1 MYTKKKG
8 LAALLAA
15 VTGLSSLAVGT
26 VSATP
31 AAAEDTEAVKILSLG
46 DSITDG
52 YWTSGAYRKYMYHDL
67 EQMGYNIDMVGPK
80 GSNSN
85 TFTYNGQTVSYDDN
99 NAGYSGYAIQ
109 EMTTKEH
116 RSGILETIQ
125 GTWYNGQNMI
135 AAYQPDIV
143 LLQIGTNDILSN
155 YNDGITDRLE
165 NLVNVILQDLD
176 ADSTVFVSTIPDIDA
191 YTRADWLGS
200 YGINAWNSTQ
210 EEKDQLMETVTG
222 CIDTYNTSIYNL
234 VLKMQSE
241 GKNVQF
247 ADINSVVDYQ
257 TDLHDGVHPNEA
269 GYENMGNYW
278 AGLLND
284 FFQSKGTNPKPVTTT
299 TTTQPAVTTTTT
311 TTTKATT
318 KPITT
323 TSTAKT
329 TTTTKA
335 TTTTTAATV
344 PAGATAIHLTDVKKG
359 ESYSLANYPDA
370 TAISFTLSGNLQY
383 LGGAFVLGN
392 WTKNQPYSA
401 SDLNG
406 NTLTFPID
414 MTDIEQKTFTFF
426 RWNDNDDV
434 QLEDVTLYCGT
445 APATTTKVTTTTA
458 KPTTTTTTTTTT
470 AKPTT
475 TTTTTAKPTTTTTTT
490 TTTTKPT
497 TTTTTTTT
505 TAKPTTTT
513 TTTTTTAKPTT
524 TTTTTTTT
532 AKPTT
537 TTTTTTTTAKS
548 TTTTTTTTTTA
559 KPTTTTT
566 TTTTTAK
573 PVTTTKA
580 TTTTAKVTTT
590 TASHAKKVVLT
601 DVQYEKTYSLADY
614 HPSDI
619 KEIVLQLDGEVGYGF
634 GGKLVLGGWAVQ
646 MDYGVADMK
655 DDKTIT
661 FKITD
666 PQDVMTVYGYWGN
679 MKLKSVTL
687 VY

>member
-26 VSATP
+26 VSAAP
-31 AAAEDTEAVKILSLG
+31 VAAGDTEAVKILSLG

-200 YGINAWNSTQ
+200 YGINAWGSTQ

-284 FFQSKGTNPKPVTTT
+284 FFQDNGTNPKPVTTT
-299 TTTQPAVTTTTT
+299 TTTQPAVTTTTTT

-392 WTKNQPYSA
+392 WTKNQPYNESN
-401 SDLNG
+401 LNG

-426 RWNDNDDV
+426 RWNDGDDV

-458 KPTTTTTTTTTT
+458 
-470 AKPTT
+470 
-475 TTTTTAKPTTTTTTT
+475 
-490 TTTTKPT
+490 KPT

-537 TTTTTTTTAKS
+537 TTTTTTTTTAKP

-559 KPTTTTT
+559 KPTTTTTTTTTTAKPTTTTTT

-601 DVQYEKTYSLADY
+601 DVQYGKTYSLADY

-634 GGKLVLGGWAVQ
+634 GGKLALGGWAVQ

-661 FKITD
+661 FKITN

>member
-8 LAALLAA
+8 LAALIAA

-26 VSATP
+26 VSAAP
-31 AAAEDTEAVKILSLG
+31 AAAGDTEAVKILSLG

-80 GSNSN
+80 GGNSN
-85 TFTYNGQTVSYDDN
+85 TFTYNGQSVSYDDN

-191 YTRADWLGS
+191 YIRADWLGS
-200 YGINAWNSTQ
+200 YGINAWGSTQ

-284 FFQSKGTNPKPVTTT
+284 FFQSKGTDPKPVTTT
-299 TTTQPAVTTTTT
+299 TTTQPAVTTTTTT

-392 WTKNQPYSA
+392 WEKSQTYSA

-414 MTDIEQKTFTFF
+414 MTGLWQKTFTFF

-470 AKPTT
+470 
-475 TTTTTAKPTTTTTTT
+475 
-490 TTTTKPT
+490 
-497 TTTTTTTT
+497 

-513 TTTTTTAKPTT
+513 TTTTTTAKP
-524 TTTTTTTT
+524 
-532 AKPTT
+532 
-537 TTTTTTTTAKS
+537 

-601 DVQYEKTYSLADY
+601 DVQYGKTYSLADY

-661 FKITD
+661 FKITN
-666 PQDVMTVYGYWGN
+666 PQDTMTVFGYWGN

>member
-8 LAALLAA
+8 LAVLIAA

-26 VSATP
+26 VSAAP
-31 AAAEDTEAVKILSLG
+31 AAAENAEAVKILSLG

-135 AAYQPDIV
+135 AAYQPDTV
-143 LLQIGTNDILSN
+143 PLQIATNDILSN

-176 ADSTVFVSTIPDIDA
+176 SDSTVFVSTIPDIDA

-200 YGINAWNSTQ
+200 YGINAWGSTQ

-284 FFQSKGTNPKPVTTT
+284 FFQNHGTNPKPVTTT

-311 TTTKATT
+311 TTT
-318 KPITT
+318 
-323 TSTAKT
+323 TAKT
-329 TTTTKA
+329 TTTQPATTKPTTTTSTTKA
-335 TTTTTAATV
+335 TTTTTAVTV
-344 PAGATAIHLTDVKKG
+344 PDGATEIHLTGVKKG

-370 TAISFTLSGNLQY
+370 TAISFTFSGNLQY
-383 LGGAFVLGN
+383 IGGAFVLGN
-392 WTKNQPYSA
+392 WTKNQSYNA
-401 SDLNG
+401 NDLNG

-426 RWNDNDDV
+426 RWNGGDDI
-434 QLEDVTLYCGT
+434 QIEDVTLYCGT

-458 KPTTTTTTTTTT
+458 KPTTTTTTTTT
-470 AKPTT
+470 
-475 TTTTTAKPTTTTTTT
+475 
-490 TTTTKPT
+490 
-497 TTTTTTTT
+497 
-505 TAKPTTTT
+505 AKPTTTT

-524 TTTTTTTT
+524 
-532 AKPTT
+532 
-537 TTTTTTTTAKS
+537 
-548 TTTTTTTTTTA
+548 
-559 KPTTTTT
+559 
-566 TTTTTAK
+566 
-573 PVTTTKA
+573 TTTKA

-601 DVQYEKTYSLADY
+601 DVQYDKTYSLEDY

-661 FKITD
+661 FKITN

>member
-8 LAALLAA
+8 LAVLIAA

-26 VSATP
+26 VSAAP
-31 AAAEDTEAVKILSLG
+31 AAAGDTEAVKILSLG

-80 GSNSN
+80 GGNSN
-85 TFTYNGQTVSYDDN
+85 TFTYNGQSVSYDDN

-125 GTWYNGQNMI
+125 ATWYNGQNMI

-200 YGINAWNSTQ
+200 YGINAWSSTQ
-210 EEKDQLMETVTG
+210 EEKDRLMETVTG

-284 FFQSKGTNPKPVTTT
+284 FFQSNGTNPKPVTTT

-311 TTTKATT
+311 TTTTAKATT
-318 KPITT
+318 TKPTTT
-323 TSTAKT
+323 TS
-329 TTTTKA
+329 TTKA
-335 TTTTTAATV
+335 TTTTTAVTV
-344 PAGATAIHLTDVKKG
+344 PDGATAIHLTGVKKG

-370 TAISFTLSGNLQY
+370 TAISFTLSGNLQH
-383 LGGAFVLGN
+383 LIGAFVLGN
-392 WTKNQPYSA
+392 WTKNQPYNESN
-401 SDLNG
+401 LNG

-426 RWNDNDDV
+426 RWNDGDDV

-458 KPTTTTTTTTTT
+458 KP
-470 AKPTT
+470 
-475 TTTTTAKPTTTTTTT
+475 
-490 TTTTKPT
+490 
-497 TTTTTTTT
+497 
-505 TAKPTTTT
+505 
-513 TTTTTTAKPTT
+513 
-524 TTTTTTTT
+524 
-532 AKPTT
+532 
-537 TTTTTTTTAKS
+537 

-601 DVQYEKTYSLADY
+601 DVQYEKTYSLEDY

-634 GGKLVLGGWAVQ
+634 GGELVLGNWAVK
-646 MDYGVADMK
+646 MGYNAADIK
-655 DDKTIT
+655 NDKTIT

-666 PQDVMTVYGYWGN
+666 PQNVMMVRNYWGN

>member
-8 LAALLAA
+8 LAALIAA

-26 VSATP
+26 VSAAP
-31 AAAEDTEAVKILSLG
+31 AAAGDTEAVKILSLG

-80 GSNSN
+80 GGNSN
-85 TFTYNGQTVSYDDN
+85 TFTYNGQSVSYDDN

-125 GTWYNGQNMI
+125 ATWYNGQNMI

-200 YGINAWNSTQ
+200 YGINAWGSTQ
-210 EEKDQLMETVTG
+210 EEKDRLMETVTG

-311 TTTKATT
+311 TTTTKATT

-392 WTKNQPYSA
+392 WEKSQTYSA

-414 MTDIEQKTFTFF
+414 MTGLWQKTFTFF

-475 TTTTTAKPTTTTTTT
+475 TTTTT
-490 TTTTKPT
+490 
-497 TTTTTTTT
+497 
-505 TAKPTTTT
+505 
-513 TTTTTTAKPTT
+513 
-524 TTTTTTTT
+524 
-532 AKPTT
+532 
-537 TTTTTTTTAKS
+537 
-548 TTTTTTTTTTA
+548 
-559 KPTTTTT
+559 
-566 TTTTTAK
+566 TTTAK

-601 DVQYEKTYSLADY
+601 DVQYGKTYSLADY

-661 FKITD
+661 FKITN

>member
-8 LAALLAA
+8 LAALIAA

-26 VSATP
+26 VSAAP
-31 AAAEDTEAVKILSLG
+31 AAAGDTEAVKILSLG

-85 TFTYNGQTVSYDDN
+85 TFTYNGQSVSYDDN

-200 YGINAWNSTQ
+200 YGINAWGSTQ

-311 TTTKATT
+311 TTTTKATT

-392 WTKNQPYSA
+392 WEKSQTYSA

-414 MTDIEQKTFTFF
+414 MTGLWQKTFTFF

-475 TTTTTAKPTTTTTTT
+475 TTTTT
-490 TTTTKPT
+490 
-497 TTTTTTTT
+497 
-505 TAKPTTTT
+505 
-513 TTTTTTAKPTT
+513 
-524 TTTTTTTT
+524 
-532 AKPTT
+532 
-537 TTTTTTTTAKS
+537 
-548 TTTTTTTTTTA
+548 
-559 KPTTTTT
+559 
-566 TTTTTAK
+566 TTTAK

-601 DVQYEKTYSLADY
+601 DVQYGKTYSLADY

-661 FKITD
+661 FKITN

>member
-8 LAALLAA
+8 LAALIAA

-26 VSATP
+26 VSAAP
-31 AAAEDTEAVKILSLG
+31 AAAENEEAVKILSLG

-80 GSNSN
+80 GGNSN
-85 TFTYNGQTVSYDDN
+85 TFTYNGQSVSYDDN

-125 GTWYNGQNMI
+125 ATWYNGQNMI

-200 YGINAWNSTQ
+200 YGINAWGSTQ

-278 AGLLND
+278 AELLND
-284 FFQSKGTNPKPVTTT
+284 FFQNHGTNPKPVTTT
-299 TTTQPAVTTTTT
+299 TTTQPAVTTTTTT

-359 ESYSLANYPDA
+359 ESYSLANYPNA

-426 RWNDNDDV
+426 RWNDSNDV

-458 KPTTTTTTTTTT
+458 
-470 AKPTT
+470 
-475 TTTTTAKPTTTTTTT
+475 
-490 TTTTKPT
+490 KPT

-537 TTTTTTTTAKS
+537 TTTTTTTTAK
-548 TTTTTTTTTTA
+548 
-559 KPTTTTT
+559 PTT
-566 TTTTTAK
+566 
-573 PVTTTKA
+573 TTTKA

-661 FKITD
+661 FKITN

>member
-26 VSATP
+26 VSAAP
-31 AAAEDTEAVKILSLG
+31 AAAENAEAVKILSLG

-85 TFTYNGQTVSYDDN
+85 TFTYNGQSVSYDDN

-200 YGINAWNSTQ
+200 YGINAWGSTQ
-210 EEKDQLMETVTG
+210 EEKDRLMETVTG

-234 VLKMQSE
+234 VLKMQGE

-284 FFQSKGTNPKPVTTT
+284 FFQNHGTNPKPVTTT

-311 TTTKATT
+311 TTT
-318 KPITT
+318 
-323 TSTAKT
+323 TAKT
-329 TTTTKA
+329 TTTQPATTKPTTTTSTTKA

-359 ESYSLANYPDA
+359 ESYSLANYPNA

-426 RWNDNDDV
+426 RWNDSNDV

-458 KPTTTTTTTTTT
+458 
-470 AKPTT
+470 
-475 TTTTTAKPTTTTTTT
+475 
-490 TTTTKPT
+490 KPT

-537 TTTTTTTTAKS
+537 TTTTTTTTAKP

-573 PVTTTKA
+573 PTTTTTTTTTTAKPTTTTTTTTTTAKPTTTTTKA

-661 FKITD
+661 FKITN

>member
-8 LAALLAA
+8 LAVLIAA

-26 VSATP
+26 VSAAP
-31 AAAEDTEAVKILSLG
+31 AAAENAEAVKILSLG

-80 GSNSN
+80 GGNSN
-85 TFTYNGQTVSYDDN
+85 TFTYNGQSVSYDDN

-125 GTWYNGQNMI
+125 ATWYNGQNMI

-200 YGINAWNSTQ
+200 YGINAWGSTQ

-284 FFQSKGTNPKPVTTT
+284 FFQNHGTNPKPVTTT

-359 ESYSLANYPDA
+359 ESYSLANYPNA

-426 RWNDNDDV
+426 RWNDNDNV

-458 KPTTTTTTTTTT
+458 
-470 AKPTT
+470 
-475 TTTTTAKPTTTTTTT
+475 
-490 TTTTKPT
+490 KPT

-537 TTTTTTTTAKS
+537 TTTTTTTTAKP

-573 PVTTTKA
+573 PTTTTTTTTTTAKPTTTTTKA
-580 TTTTAKVTTT
+580 TTTTAKATTT

-661 FKITD
+661 FKITN

>member
-8 LAALLAA
+8 LAALIAA

-26 VSATP
+26 VSAAP
-31 AAAEDTEAVKILSLG
+31 AAAENAEAVKILSLG

-80 GSNSN
+80 GGNSN
-85 TFTYNGQTVSYDDN
+85 TFTYNGQSVSYDDN

-176 ADSTVFVSTIPDIDA
+176 SDSTVFVSTIPDIDA

-200 YGINAWNSTQ
+200 YGINAWGSTQ

-284 FFQSKGTNPKPVTTT
+284 FFQNHGTNPKPVTTT

-311 TTTKATT
+311 TTT
-318 KPITT
+318 
-323 TSTAKT
+323 TAKT
-329 TTTTKA
+329 TTTQPATTKPTTTTSTTKA
-335 TTTTTAATV
+335 TTTTTAVTV
-344 PAGATAIHLTDVKKG
+344 PDGATEIHLTDVKKG

-383 LGGAFVLGN
+383 LGGSFVLGN
-392 WTKNQPYSA
+392 WEKSQTYSA
-401 SDLNG
+401 SNLNG

-414 MTDIEQKTFTFF
+414 MTGLWQKTFTFF

-475 TTTTTAKPTTTTTTT
+475 TTTTT
-490 TTTTKPT
+490 
-497 TTTTTTTT
+497 TT

-532 AKPTT
+532 AKP
-537 TTTTTTTTAKS
+537 

-661 FKITD
+661 FKITN

>member
-8 LAALLAA
+8 LAALIAA

-26 VSATP
+26 VSAAP
-31 AAAEDTEAVKILSLG
+31 AAAGDTEAVKILSLG

-85 TFTYNGQTVSYDDN
+85 TFTYNGQSVSYDDN

-191 YTRADWLGS
+191 YIRADWLGS
-200 YGINAWNSTQ
+200 YGINAWGSTQ

-311 TTTKATT
+311 TTTTKATT

-359 ESYSLANYPDA
+359 ESYSLANYPNA

-392 WTKNQPYSA
+392 WEKSQTYSA

-414 MTDIEQKTFTFF
+414 MTGLWQKTFTFF

-475 TTTTTAKPTTTTTTT
+475 TTTTTN
-490 TTTTKPT
+490 
-497 TTTTTTTT
+497 
-505 TAKPTTTT
+505 
-513 TTTTTTAKPTT
+513 
-524 TTTTTTTT
+524 
-532 AKPTT
+532 
-537 TTTTTTTTAKS
+537 
-548 TTTTTTTTTTA
+548 
-559 KPTTTTT
+559 
-566 TTTTTAK
+566 TTAK

-601 DVQYEKTYSLADY
+601 DVQYGKTYSLADY

-619 KEIVLQLDGEVGYGF
+619 KEIVLQLDGEV
-634 GGKLVLGGWAVQ
+634 
-646 MDYGVADMK
+646 
-655 DDKTIT
+655 
-661 FKITD
+661 
-666 PQDVMTVYGYWGN
+666 
-679 MKLKSVTL
+679 
-687 VY
+687 

>member
-26 VSATP
+26 VSAAP

-200 YGINAWNSTQ
+200 YGINAWGCTQ
-210 EEKDQLMETVTG
+210 EEKDRLMETVTG

-284 FFQSKGTNPKPVTTT
+284 FFQSKGTDPKPVTTT

-392 WTKNQPYSA
+392 WTKNQPYNA

-475 TTTTTAKPTTTTTTT
+475 TTTTTTTTA
-490 TTTTKPT
+490 KPT

-537 TTTTTTTTAKS
+537 TTT
-548 TTTTTTTTTTA
+548 
-559 KPTTTTT
+559 KPTT
-566 TTTTTAK
+566 
-573 PVTTTKA
+573 TTTKA

-590 TASHAKKVVLT
+590 TTSDEKKVVLT
-601 DVQYEKTYSLADY
+601 DVKYGSAYSLADY

-619 KEIVLQLDGEVGYGF
+619 KEIVLQLDGETGYGF
-634 GGKLVLGGWAVQ
+634 GGKLVLGSWAVQ
-646 MDYGVADMK
+646 MDYGAADMK

-661 FKITD
+661 FKITN
-666 PQDVMTVYGYWGN
+666 PQDTMTVFGYWGN

>member
-26 VSATP
+26 VSAAP
-31 AAAEDTEAVKILSLG
+31 AAAGDTEAVKILSLG

-176 ADSTVFVSTIPDIDA
+176 TDSTVFVSTIPDIDA

-200 YGINAWNSTQ
+200 YGINAWGSTQ

-234 VLKMQSE
+234 VLKMQGE

-284 FFQSKGTNPKPVTTT
+284 FFQGNGTNPKPVTTT

-311 TTTKATT
+311 TTTTAKATTTQPATT
-318 KPITT
+318 KPTTT
-323 TSTAKT
+323 TS
-329 TTTTKA
+329 TTKA
-335 TTTTTAATV
+335 TTTTTTTTAVTV
-344 PAGATAIHLTDVKKG
+344 PDGATAIHLTGVKKG

-370 TAISFTLSGNLQY
+370 TAISFTLSGNLQH
-383 LGGAFVLGN
+383 LVGAFVLGN
-392 WTKNQPYSA
+392 WTKNQPYNESN
-401 SDLNG
+401 LNG

-414 MTDIEQKTFTFF
+414 MTDIEQKTFTFL
-426 RWNDNDDV
+426 RWNDGDDV

-445 APATTTKVTTTTA
+445 APATTPEVTTTTA
-458 KPTTTTTTTTTT
+458 
-470 AKPTT
+470 
-475 TTTTTAKPTTTTTTT
+475 
-490 TTTTKPT
+490 KPT

-537 TTTTTTTTAKS
+537 TTTTTTTTAKP

-601 DVQYEKTYSLADY
+601 DVQYEKTYSLANY

-619 KEIVLQLDGEVGYGF
+619 KEIVLQLDGKVGYGF
-634 GGKLVLGGWAVQ
+634 GGELVLGNWAVK
-646 MDYGVADMK
+646 MGYNAADIK

-666 PQDVMTVYGYWGN
+666 PQNVMMVRNYWGN

>member
-8 LAALLAA
+8 LAVLIAA

-26 VSATP
+26 VSAAP
-31 AAAEDTEAVKILSLG
+31 AAAGDTEAVKILSLG

-80 GSNSN
+80 GGNSN
-85 TFTYNGQTVSYDDN
+85 TFTYNGQSVSYDDN

-125 GTWYNGQNMI
+125 ATWYNGQNMI

-200 YGINAWNSTQ
+200 YGINAWGSTQ
-210 EEKDQLMETVTG
+210 EEKDRLMETVTG

-247 ADINSVVDYQ
+247 ADINSVVDYH

-284 FFQSKGTNPKPVTTT
+284 FFQNHGTNPKPVTTT

-311 TTTKATT
+311 TTT
-318 KPITT
+318 
-323 TSTAKT
+323 TAKT
-329 TTTTKA
+329 TTTQPATTKPTTTTSTTKA

-344 PAGATAIHLTDVKKG
+344 PAGTTAIHLTDVKKG
-359 ESYSLANYPDA
+359 ESYSLANYPNA

-392 WTKNQPYSA
+392 WTKNRPYSA

-414 MTDIEQKTFTFF
+414 MTDVKQKTFTFF
-426 RWNDNDDV
+426 RWNDGDDV

-475 TTTTTAKPTTTTTTT
+475 TTTTTTTTA
-490 TTTTKPT
+490 KLT

-537 TTTTTTTTAKS
+537 
-548 TTTTTTTTTTA
+548 
-559 KPTTTTT
+559 
-566 TTTTTAK
+566 
-573 PVTTTKA
+573 TTTKA

-661 FKITD
+661 FKITN

>member
-8 LAALLAA
+8 LAALIAA

-26 VSATP
+26 VSAAP
-31 AAAEDTEAVKILSLG
+31 AAAGDTEAVKILSLG

-85 TFTYNGQTVSYDDN
+85 TFTYNGQSVSYDDN

-191 YTRADWLGS
+191 YIRADWLSS
-200 YGINAWNSTQ
+200 YGINAWGSTQ
-210 EEKDQLMETVTG
+210 EEKDRLMETVTG

-284 FFQSKGTNPKPVTTT
+284 FFQSKGTDPKPVTTT

-392 WTKNQPYSA
+392 WEKSQTYSA

-414 MTDIEQKTFTFF
+414 MTGLWQKTFTFF

-475 TTTTTAKPTTTTTTT
+475 TTTTT
-490 TTTTKPT
+490 
-497 TTTTTTTT
+497 
-505 TAKPTTTT
+505 
-513 TTTTTTAKPTT
+513 
-524 TTTTTTTT
+524 
-532 AKPTT
+532 
-537 TTTTTTTTAKS
+537 
-548 TTTTTTTTTTA
+548 TTTA

-601 DVQYEKTYSLADY
+601 DVQYGKTYSLADY

-661 FKITD
+661 FKITN
-666 PQDVMTVYGYWGN
+666 PQDTMTVFGYWGN

>member
-8 LAALLAA
+8 LAALIAA

-26 VSATP
+26 VSAAP
-31 AAAEDTEAVKILSLG
+31 AAAENAEAVKILSLG

-85 TFTYNGQTVSYDDN
+85 TFTYNGQSVSYDDN

-200 YGINAWNSTQ
+200 YGINAWGSTQ

-284 FFQSKGTNPKPVTTT
+284 FFQNHGTNPKPVTTT

-311 TTTKATT
+311 TTT
-318 KPITT
+318 
-323 TSTAKT
+323 TAKT
-329 TTTTKA
+329 TTTQPATTKPTTTTSTTKA

-359 ESYSLANYPDA
+359 ESYSLANYPNA

-392 WTKNQPYSA
+392 WTKNQPYNESN
-401 SDLNG
+401 LNG

-414 MTDIEQKTFTFF
+414 MTDVEQKTFTFF
-426 RWNDNDDV
+426 RWNDGDDI
-434 QLEDVTLYCGT
+434 QIEDVTLYCGT
-445 APATTTKVTTTTA
+445 APATTPEVTTTTA
-458 KPTTTTTTTTTT
+458 
-470 AKPTT
+470 
-475 TTTTTAKPTTTTTTT
+475 
-490 TTTTKPT
+490 KPT

-537 TTTTTTTTAKS
+537 TTT
-548 TTTTTTTTTTA
+548 
-559 KPTTTTT
+559 
-566 TTTTTAK
+566 
-573 PVTTTKA
+573 KA
-580 TTTTAKVTTT
+580 TTT

-661 FKITD
+661 FKITN
-666 PQDVMTVYGYWGN
+666 PQNVMTVYGYWGN

>member
-8 LAALLAA
+8 LAVLIAA

-26 VSATP
+26 VSAAP
-31 AAAEDTEAVKILSLG
+31 AAAGDTEAVKILSLG

-80 GSNSN
+80 GGNSN
-85 TFTYNGQTVSYDDN
+85 TFTYNGQSVSYDDN

-125 GTWYNGQNMI
+125 ATWYNGQNMI

-200 YGINAWNSTQ
+200 YGINAWSSTQ
-210 EEKDQLMETVTG
+210 EEKDRLMETVTG

-284 FFQSKGTNPKPVTTT
+284 FFQSNGTNPKPVTTT

-311 TTTKATT
+311 TTTTAKATT
-318 KPITT
+318 TKPTTT
-323 TSTAKT
+323 TS
-329 TTTTKA
+329 TTKA
-335 TTTTTAATV
+335 TTTTTAVTV
-344 PAGATAIHLTDVKKG
+344 PDGATAIHLTGVKKG

-370 TAISFTLSGNLQY
+370 TAISFTLSGNLQH
-383 LGGAFVLGN
+383 LIGAFVLGN
-392 WTKNQPYSA
+392 WTKNQPYNESN
-401 SDLNG
+401 LNG

-426 RWNDNDDV
+426 RWNDGDDV

-445 APATTTKVTTTTA
+445 APATTTKV
-458 KPTTTTTTTTTT
+458 
-470 AKPTT
+470 
-475 TTTTTAKPTTTTTTT
+475 
-490 TTTTKPT
+490 
-497 TTTTTTTT
+497 
-505 TAKPTTTT
+505 
-513 TTTTTTAKPTT
+513 TTTTAKPTT

-601 DVQYEKTYSLADY
+601 DVQYEKTYSLEDY

-634 GGKLVLGGWAVQ
+634 GGELVLGNWAVK
-646 MDYGVADMK
+646 MGYNAADIK
-655 DDKTIT
+655 NDKTIT

-666 PQDVMTVYGYWGN
+666 PQNVMMVRNYWGN

>member
-26 VSATP
+26 VSAAP
-31 AAAEDTEAVKILSLG
+31 AAAGDTEAVKILSLG

-85 TFTYNGQTVSYDDN
+85 TFTYNGQSVSYDDN

-191 YTRADWLGS
+191 YTRADWLSS
-200 YGINAWNSTQ
+200 YGINAWGSTQ
-210 EEKDQLMETVTG
+210 EEKDRLMETVTG

-234 VLKMQSE
+234 VLKMQGE

-284 FFQSKGTNPKPVTTT
+284 FFQDNGTNPKPVTTT

-414 MTDIEQKTFTFF
+414 MTDVKQKTFTFF
-426 RWNDNDDV
+426 RWNDGDDV

-475 TTTTTAKPTTTTTTT
+475 TTTAKP
-490 TTTTKPT
+490 

-537 TTTTTTTTAKS
+537 TTTTTTT
-548 TTTTTTTTTTA
+548 A
-559 KPTTTTT
+559 KPTTT

-661 FKITD
+661 FKITN

>member
-1 MYTKKKG
+1 MKQVMRTW
-8 LAALLAA
+8 AT
-15 VTGLSSLAVGT
+15 TG
-26 VSATP
+26 
-31 AAAEDTEAVKILSLG
+31 
-46 DSITDG
+46 
-52 YWTSGAYRKYMYHDL
+52 
-67 EQMGYNIDMVGPK
+67 
-80 GSNSN
+80 
-85 TFTYNGQTVSYDDN
+85 
-99 NAGYSGYAIQ
+99 
-109 EMTTKEH
+109 
-116 RSGILETIQ
+116 
-125 GTWYNGQNMI
+125 
-135 AAYQPDIV
+135 
-143 LLQIGTNDILSN
+143 
-155 YNDGITDRLE
+155 
-165 NLVNVILQDLD
+165 
-176 ADSTVFVSTIPDIDA
+176 
-191 YTRADWLGS
+191 
-200 YGINAWNSTQ
+200 
-210 EEKDQLMETVTG
+210 
-222 CIDTYNTSIYNL
+222 
-234 VLKMQSE
+234 
-241 GKNVQF
+241 
-247 ADINSVVDYQ
+247 
-257 TDLHDGVHPNEA
+257 
-269 GYENMGNYW
+269 

-284 FFQSKGTNPKPVTTT
+284 FFQSKGTKPVTTT

-311 TTTKATT
+311 TTTKALQSPSQPLLLL
-318 KPITT
+318 KLRPQP
-323 TSTAKT
+323 
-329 TTTTKA
+329 KA

-359 ESYSLANYPDA
+359 ESYSLENYPNA
-370 TAISFTLSGNLQY
+370 TAISFTFSGNLQY
-383 LGGAFVLGN
+383 IGGAFVLGN
-392 WTKNQPYSA
+392 WTKNQSYNA

-414 MTDIEQKTFTFF
+414 MTGIEQKTFTFF
-426 RWNDNDDV
+426 RWNGGDDI
-434 QLEDVTLYCGT
+434 QIKDVTLYCGT

-458 KPTTTTTTTTTT
+458 
-470 AKPTT
+470 
-475 TTTTTAKPTTTTTTT
+475 
-490 TTTTKPT
+490 KPT

-537 TTTTTTTTAKS
+537 TTTTTTTTAKP

-566 TTTTTAK
+566 
-573 PVTTTKA
+573 KA

-590 TASHAKKVVLT
+590 TTSNEKKVVLT

-661 FKITD
+661 FKITN

>member
-8 LAALLAA
+8 LAVLIAA

-26 VSATP
+26 VSAAP
-31 AAAEDTEAVKILSLG
+31 AAAGDTEAVKILSLG

-80 GSNSN
+80 GGNSN
-85 TFTYNGQTVSYDDN
+85 TFTYNGQSVSYDDN

-125 GTWYNGQNMI
+125 ATWYNGQNMI

-200 YGINAWNSTQ
+200 YGINAWGSTQ

-278 AGLLND
+278 AELLND
-284 FFQSKGTNPKPVTTT
+284 FFQNHGTNPKPVTTT
-299 TTTQPAVTTTTT
+299 TTTQPAVTTTTTT

-359 ESYSLANYPDA
+359 ESYSLANYPNA

-414 MTDIEQKTFTFF
+414 MTDVKQKTFTFF
-426 RWNDNDDV
+426 RWNDGDDV

-475 TTTTTAKPTTTTTTT
+475 TTTTTTTTAKLTTTTTTT
-490 TTTTKPT
+490 TTTAKPT

-537 TTTTTTTTAKS
+537 TTTTTTTTAKP

-559 KPTTTTT
+559 KPTT
-566 TTTTTAK
+566 
-573 PVTTTKA
+573 TTTKA

-601 DVQYEKTYSLADY
+601 DVQYDKTYSLEDY

-661 FKITD
+661 FKITN

>member
-26 VSATP
+26 VSAAP
-31 AAAEDTEAVKILSLG
+31 AAAENAEAVKILSLG

-80 GSNSN
+80 GGNSN
-85 TFTYNGQTVSYDDN
+85 TFTYNGQSVSYDDN

-191 YTRADWLGS
+191 YTRADCLGS
-200 YGINAWNSTQ
+200 YGINAWGSTQ
-210 EEKDQLMETVTG
+210 EEKDRLMETVTG

-247 ADINSVVDYQ
+247 ADINSVVNYQ

-284 FFQSKGTNPKPVTTT
+284 FFQNHGTNPKPVTTT

-311 TTTKATT
+311 TTT
-318 KPITT
+318 
-323 TSTAKT
+323 TAKT
-329 TTTTKA
+329 TTTQPATTKPTTTTSTTKA

-359 ESYSLANYPDA
+359 ESYSLANYPNA

-426 RWNDNDDV
+426 RWNDGDDV

-458 KPTTTTTTTTTT
+458 
-470 AKPTT
+470 
-475 TTTTTAKPTTTTTTT
+475 
-490 TTTTKPT
+490 KPT

-537 TTTTTTTTAKS
+537 TTTTTTTTAKP

-559 KPTTTTT
+559 KPTT
-566 TTTTTAK
+566 
-573 PVTTTKA
+573 TTTKA

-661 FKITD
+661 FKITN

>member
-26 VSATP
+26 VSAAP

-200 YGINAWNSTQ
+200 YGINAWGCTQ

-284 FFQSKGTNPKPVTTT
+284 FFQDNGTNPKPVTTT
-299 TTTQPAVTTTTT
+299 TTTQPAVTTTTTT

-470 AKPTT
+470 AKP
-475 TTTTTAKPTTTTTTT
+475 
-490 TTTTKPT
+490 
-497 TTTTTTTT
+497 
-505 TAKPTTTT
+505 
-513 TTTTTTAKPTT
+513 
-524 TTTTTTTT
+524 
-532 AKPTT
+532 
-537 TTTTTTTTAKS
+537 
-548 TTTTTTTTTTA
+548 
-559 KPTTTTT
+559 
-566 TTTTTAK
+566 
-573 PVTTTKA
+573 VTTTKA

-661 FKITD
+661 FKITN
-666 PQDVMTVYGYWGN
+666 PQDTMTVFGYWGN

>member
-8 LAALLAA
+8 LAALIAA

-26 VSATP
+26 VSAAP
-31 AAAEDTEAVKILSLG
+31 AAAENEEAVKILSLG

-80 GSNSN
+80 GGNSN
-85 TFTYNGQTVSYDDN
+85 TFTYNGQSVSYDDN

-125 GTWYNGQNMI
+125 ATWYNGQNMI

-200 YGINAWNSTQ
+200 YGINAWGSTQ
-210 EEKDQLMETVTG
+210 EEKDRLMETVTG

-284 FFQSKGTNPKPVTTT
+284 FFQNHGTNPKPVTTT
-299 TTTQPAVTTTTT
+299 TTTQPAVTTTTTT

-426 RWNDNDDV
+426 RWNDSNDV

-458 KPTTTTTTTTTT
+458 
-470 AKPTT
+470 
-475 TTTTTAKPTTTTTTT
+475 
-490 TTTTKPT
+490 KPT

-537 TTTTTTTTAKS
+537 TTTTTTTTAK
-548 TTTTTTTTTTA
+548 
-559 KPTTTTT
+559 PTT
-566 TTTTTAK
+566 
-573 PVTTTKA
+573 TTTKA

-601 DVQYEKTYSLADY
+601 DVQYGKTYSLADY

-634 GGKLVLGGWAVQ
+634 GGKLALGGWAVQ

-661 FKITD
+661 FKITN

>member
-8 LAALLAA
+8 LAVLIAA

-26 VSATP
+26 VSAAP
-31 AAAEDTEAVKILSLG
+31 AAAGDTEAVKILSLG

-80 GSNSN
+80 GGNSN
-85 TFTYNGQTVSYDDN
+85 TLTYNGQSVSYDDN

-125 GTWYNGQNMI
+125 ATWYNGQNMI

-200 YGINAWNSTQ
+200 YGINAWGSTQ
-210 EEKDQLMETVTG
+210 EEKDRLMETVTG

-284 FFQSKGTNPKPVTTT
+284 FFQNHGTNPKPVTTT

-311 TTTKATT
+311 TTT
-318 KPITT
+318 
-323 TSTAKT
+323 TAKT
-329 TTTTKA
+329 TTTQPATTKPTTTTSTTKA

-344 PAGATAIHLTDVKKG
+344 PAGTTAIHLTDVKKG
-359 ESYSLANYPDA
+359 ESYSLANYPNA

-414 MTDIEQKTFTFF
+414 MTDVKQKTFTFF
-426 RWNDNDDV
+426 RWNDGDDV

-475 TTTTTAKPTTTTTTT
+475 TTTTTTTTA
-490 TTTTKPT
+490 KLT

-537 TTTTTTTTAKS
+537 TTTTTTTTAK
-548 TTTTTTTTTTA
+548 
-559 KPTTTTT
+559 PTT
-566 TTTTTAK
+566 
-573 PVTTTKA
+573 TTTKA

-661 FKITD
+661 FKITN

>member
-26 VSATP
+26 VSAAP
-31 AAAEDTEAVKILSLG
+31 AAAGDTEAVKILSLG

-80 GSNSN
+80 GGNSN
-85 TFTYNGQTVSYDDN
+85 TFTYNGQSVSYDDN

-200 YGINAWNSTQ
+200 YGINAWGSTQ

-234 VLKMQSE
+234 VLKMQGE

-284 FFQSKGTNPKPVTTT
+284 FFQGNGTNPKPVTTT

-311 TTTKATT
+311 TTTTAKATTTQPATT
-318 KPITT
+318 KPTTT
-323 TSTAKT
+323 TS
-329 TTTTKA
+329 TTKA
-335 TTTTTAATV
+335 TTTTTAVTV
-344 PAGATAIHLTDVKKG
+344 PDGATAIHLTDVKKG

-370 TAISFTLSGNLQY
+370 TAISFTLSGNLQH
-383 LGGAFVLGN
+383 LVGAFVLGN
-392 WTKNQPYSA
+392 WTKNQPYNESN
-401 SDLNG
+401 LNG

-414 MTDIEQKTFTFF
+414 MTDIEQKTFTFL
-426 RWNDNDDV
+426 RWNDGDDV

-475 TTTTTAKPTTTTTTT
+475 TTTTT
-490 TTTTKPT
+490 
-497 TTTTTTTT
+497 TT

-513 TTTTTTAKPTT
+513 TTTTTAKP
-524 TTTTTTTT
+524 
-532 AKPTT
+532 
-537 TTTTTTTTAKS
+537 
-548 TTTTTTTTTTA
+548 TTTTTTTTTA

-601 DVQYEKTYSLADY
+601 DVQYEKTYSLANY

-634 GGKLVLGGWAVQ
+634 GGELVLGNWAVK
-646 MDYGVADMK
+646 MGYNAADIK
-655 DDKTIT
+655 NDKTIT

-666 PQDVMTVYGYWGN
+666 PQNVMMVRNYWGN

>member
-8 LAALLAA
+8 LAVLIAA

-26 VSATP
+26 VSAAP
-31 AAAEDTEAVKILSLG
+31 AAAGDTEAVKILSLG

-85 TFTYNGQTVSYDDN
+85 TFTYNGQSVSYDDN

-200 YGINAWNSTQ
+200 YGINAWGSTQ

-284 FFQSKGTNPKPVTTT
+284 FFQNHGTNPKPVTTT

-311 TTTKATT
+311 TTTAAKTTTTQPATT
-318 KPITT
+318 KPTTT
-323 TSTAKT
+323 TS
-329 TTTTKA
+329 TTKA

-370 TAISFTLSGNLQY
+370 TAISFTFSGNLQY
-383 LGGAFVLGN
+383 IGGAFVLGN
-392 WTKNQPYSA
+392 WTKNQSYNA

-426 RWNDNDDV
+426 RWNGGDDI
-434 QLEDVTLYCGT
+434 QIEDVTLYCGT

-458 KPTTTTTTTTTT
+458 
-470 AKPTT
+470 
-475 TTTTTAKPTTTTTTT
+475 
-490 TTTTKPT
+490 KPT

-537 TTTTTTTTAKS
+537 TTTTTTTTAKP

-566 TTTTTAK
+566 TTTTAKPTTTTTTTTAK
-573 PVTTTKA
+573 PVTTT
-580 TTTTAKVTTT
+580 KVTTT

-661 FKITD
+661 FKITN

>member
-8 LAALLAA
+8 LAALIAA

-26 VSATP
+26 VSAAP
-31 AAAEDTEAVKILSLG
+31 AAAENEEAVKILSLG

-80 GSNSN
+80 GGNSN
-85 TFTYNGQTVSYDDN
+85 TFTYNGQSVSYDDN

-125 GTWYNGQNMI
+125 ATWYNGQNMI

-200 YGINAWNSTQ
+200 YGINAWGSTQ

-278 AGLLND
+278 AELLND
-284 FFQSKGTNPKPVTTT
+284 FFQNHGTNPKPVTTT
-299 TTTQPAVTTTTT
+299 TTTQPAVTTTTTT

-359 ESYSLANYPDA
+359 ESYSLANYPNA

-426 RWNDNDDV
+426 RWNDSNDV

-445 APATTTKVTTTTA
+445 AQATTTKVTTTTA
-458 KPTTTTTTTTTT
+458 
-470 AKPTT
+470 
-475 TTTTTAKPTTTTTTT
+475 
-490 TTTTKPT
+490 KPT

-537 TTTTTTTTAKS
+537 TTTTTTTTAKP

-573 PVTTTKA
+573 PTTTTTKA

-601 DVQYEKTYSLADY
+601 DVQYDKTYSLEDY

-661 FKITD
+661 FKITN

>member
-1 MYTKKKG
+1 MYTEKKG
-8 LAALLAA
+8 LAALIAA

-26 VSATP
+26 VSAAP
-31 AAAEDTEAVKILSLG
+31 AAAENEEAVKILSLG

-80 GSNSN
+80 GGNSN
-85 TFTYNGQTVSYDDN
+85 TFTYNGQSVSYDDN

-125 GTWYNGQNMI
+125 ATWYNGQNMI

-200 YGINAWNSTQ
+200 YGINAWGSTQ

-278 AGLLND
+278 AELLND
-284 FFQSKGTNPKPVTTT
+284 FFQNHGTNPKPVTTT
-299 TTTQPAVTTTTT
+299 TTQPAVTTTTTT

-359 ESYSLANYPDA
+359 ESYSLANYPNA

-426 RWNDNDDV
+426 RWNDSNDV

-475 TTTTTAKPTTTTTTT
+475 TTTTT
-490 TTTTKPT
+490 
-497 TTTTTTTT
+497 TT
-505 TAKPTTTT
+505 TAKPTT
-513 TTTTTTAKPTT
+513 
-524 TTTTTTTT
+524 
-532 AKPTT
+532 
-537 TTTTTTTTAKS
+537 
-548 TTTTTTTTTTA
+548 
-559 KPTTTTT
+559 
-566 TTTTTAK
+566 
-573 PVTTTKA
+573 TTTKA

-601 DVQYEKTYSLADY
+601 DVQYDKTYSLEDY

-661 FKITD
+661 FKITN

>member
-8 LAALLAA
+8 LAALIAA

-26 VSATP
+26 VSAAP
-31 AAAEDTEAVKILSLG
+31 AAAENAEAVKILSLG

-80 GSNSN
+80 GGNSN
-85 TFTYNGQTVSYDDN
+85 TFTYNGQSVSYDDN

-176 ADSTVFVSTIPDIDA
+176 SDSTVFVSTIPDIDA

-200 YGINAWNSTQ
+200 YGINAWGSTQ

-284 FFQSKGTNPKPVTTT
+284 FFQNHGTNPKPVTTT

-311 TTTKATT
+311 TTT
-318 KPITT
+318 
-323 TSTAKT
+323 TAKT
-329 TTTTKA
+329 TTTQPATTKPTTTTSTTKA
-335 TTTTTAATV
+335 TTTTTAVTV
-344 PAGATAIHLTDVKKG
+344 PDGATEIHLTGVKKG

-370 TAISFTLSGNLQY
+370 TAISFTFSGNLQY
-383 LGGAFVLGN
+383 IGGAFVLGN
-392 WTKNQPYSA
+392 WTKNQSYNA
-401 SDLNG
+401 NDLNG

-426 RWNDNDDV
+426 RWNGGDDI
-434 QLEDVTLYCGT
+434 QIEDVTLYCGT

-458 KPTTTTTTTTTT
+458 KP
-470 AKPTT
+470 
-475 TTTTTAKPTTTTTTT
+475 
-490 TTTTKPT
+490 

-537 TTTTTTTTAKS
+537 
-548 TTTTTTTTTTA
+548 
-559 KPTTTTT
+559 
-566 TTTTTAK
+566 
-573 PVTTTKA
+573 TTTKA

-661 FKITD
+661 FKITN

>member
-26 VSATP
+26 VSAAP
-31 AAAEDTEAVKILSLG
+31 AAAGDTEAVKILSLG

-284 FFQSKGTNPKPVTTT
+284 FFQGNGTDPKPVTTT

-335 TTTTTAATV
+335 TITTTAVTV
-344 PAGATAIHLTDVKKG
+344 PDGATAIHLTDVKKG

-370 TAISFTLSGNLQY
+370 TAISFTLSGNLQH
-383 LGGAFVLGN
+383 LVGAFVLGN
-392 WTKNQPYSA
+392 WTKNQPYNESN
-401 SDLNG
+401 LNG

-414 MTDIEQKTFTFF
+414 MTDIEQKTFTFL
-426 RWNDNDDV
+426 RWNDGDDV

-445 APATTTKVTTTTA
+445 APATTPEVTTTTA
-458 KPTTTTTTTTTT
+458 
-470 AKPTT
+470 
-475 TTTTTAKPTTTTTTT
+475 
-490 TTTTKPT
+490 KPT

-537 TTTTTTTTAKS
+537 TTTTTTTTAKP

-601 DVQYEKTYSLADY
+601 DVQYEKTYSLANY

-619 KEIVLQLDGEVGYGF
+619 KEIVLQLDGKVGYGF
-634 GGKLVLGGWAVQ
+634 GGELVLGNWAVK
-646 MDYGVADMK
+646 MGYNAADIK

-666 PQDVMTVYGYWGN
+666 PQNVMMVRNYWGN

>member
-8 LAALLAA
+8 LAALIAA

-26 VSATP
+26 VSAAP
-31 AAAEDTEAVKILSLG
+31 AAAENAEAVKILSLG

-80 GSNSN
+80 GGNSN
-85 TFTYNGQTVSYDDN
+85 TFTYNGQSVSYDDN

-200 YGINAWNSTQ
+200 YGINAWGSTQ

-284 FFQSKGTNPKPVTTT
+284 FFQNHGTNPKPVTTT

-311 TTTKATT
+311 TTT
-318 KPITT
+318 
-323 TSTAKT
+323 TAKT
-329 TTTTKA
+329 TTTQPATTKPTTTTSTTKA

-383 LGGAFVLGN
+383 LGGSFVLGN
-392 WTKNQPYSA
+392 WEKSQTYSA
-401 SDLNG
+401 SNLNG

-414 MTDIEQKTFTFF
+414 MTGLWQKTFTFF

-475 TTTTTAKPTTTTTTT
+475 TTTTT
-490 TTTTKPT
+490 
-497 TTTTTTTT
+497 
-505 TAKPTTTT
+505 
-513 TTTTTTAKPTT
+513 
-524 TTTTTTTT
+524 
-532 AKPTT
+532 
-537 TTTTTTTTAKS
+537 
-548 TTTTTTTTTTA
+548 TTTA

-590 TASHAKKVVLT
+590 TTSNEKKVVLT
-601 DVQYEKTYSLADY
+601 DVKYGSAYSLANY

-661 FKITD
+661 FKITN

-679 MKLKSVTL
+679 MKLKSITL

>member
-8 LAALLAA
+8 LAALIAA

-26 VSATP
+26 VSAAP
-31 AAAEDTEAVKILSLG
+31 AAAENEEAVKILSLG

-80 GSNSN
+80 GGNSN
-85 TFTYNGQTVSYDDN
+85 TFTYNGQSVSYDDN

-200 YGINAWNSTQ
+200 YGINAWGSTQ
-210 EEKDQLMETVTG
+210 EEKDRLMETVTG

-284 FFQSKGTNPKPVTTT
+284 FFQNHGTNPKPVTTT
-299 TTTQPAVTTTTT
+299 TTTQPAVTTTTTT

-426 RWNDNDDV
+426 RWNDSNDV

-475 TTTTTAKPTTTTTTT
+475 TTTTTTTTSNPTTTTTTT
-490 TTTTKPT
+490 TTTSNPT

-505 TAKPTTTT
+505 TAKPTT
-513 TTTTTTAKPTT
+513 
-524 TTTTTTTT
+524 
-532 AKPTT
+532 
-537 TTTTTTTTAKS
+537 
-548 TTTTTTTTTTA
+548 
-559 KPTTTTT
+559 
-566 TTTTTAK
+566 
-573 PVTTTKA
+573 TTTKA

-661 FKITD
+661 FKITN

>member
-26 VSATP
+26 VSAAP

-125 GTWYNGQNMI
+125 GTWYNGKNMI
-135 AAYQPDIV
+135 SAYQPDIV

-200 YGINAWNSTQ
+200 YGINAWGCTQ
-210 EEKDQLMETVTG
+210 EEKDRLMETVTG

-284 FFQSKGTNPKPVTTT
+284 FFQSKGTDPKPVTTT

-392 WTKNQPYSA
+392 WTKNQPYNA

-434 QLEDVTLYCGT
+434 QIEDVTLYCGT
-445 APATTTKVTTTTA
+445 APVTTTEATTTTA
-458 KPTTTTTTTTTT
+458 KP
-470 AKPTT
+470 
-475 TTTTTAKPTTTTTTT
+475 
-490 TTTTKPT
+490 

-537 TTTTTTTTAKS
+537 TTTTTTTTAK
-548 TTTTTTTTTTA
+548 
-559 KPTTTTT
+559 PTTTTT
-566 TTTTTAK
+566 KPTT
-573 PVTTTKA
+573 TTTKA

-590 TASHAKKVVLT
+590 TTSDEKKVVLT
-601 DVQYEKTYSLADY
+601 DVKYGSAYSLADY

-619 KEIVLQLDGEVGYGF
+619 KEIVLQLDGETGYGF
-634 GGKLVLGGWAVQ
+634 GGKLVLGSWAVQ
-646 MDYGVADMK
+646 MDYGAADMK

-661 FKITD
+661 FKITN
-666 PQDVMTVYGYWGN
+666 PQDTMTVFGYWGN

>member
-26 VSATP
+26 VSAAP

-200 YGINAWNSTQ
+200 YGINAWGCTQ
-210 EEKDQLMETVTG
+210 EEKDRLMETVTG

-284 FFQSKGTNPKPVTTT
+284 FFQNHGTNPKPVTTT

-311 TTTKATT
+311 TTTAKATTTQPATT
-318 KPITT
+318 KPTTT
-323 TSTAKT
+323 TSTAK
-329 TTTTKA
+329 TTTKA
-335 TTTTTAATV
+335 TTTTTAVTV
-344 PAGATAIHLTDVKKG
+344 PAGATEIHLTGVKAG
-359 ESYSLANYPDA
+359 ESYSLADYPNA
-370 TAISFTLSGNLQY
+370 TAISFTFSGNLQY
-383 LGGAFVLGN
+383 IGGAFVLGN
-392 WTKNQPYSA
+392 WTKNQSYNA

-414 MTDIEQKTFTFF
+414 MTGIEQKTFTFF
-426 RWNDNDDV
+426 RWNGGDDI
-434 QLEDVTLYCGT
+434 QIKDVTLYCGT
-445 APATTTKVTTTTA
+445 APATTPEVTTTTA
-458 KPTTTTTTTTTT
+458 KP
-470 AKPTT
+470 
-475 TTTTTAKPTTTTTTT
+475 
-490 TTTTKPT
+490 

-532 AKPTT
+532 ANP
-537 TTTTTTTTAKS
+537 

-573 PVTTTKA
+573 PTTTTTKPTMTTTKA

-590 TASHAKKVVLT
+590 TTSDEKKVVLT
-601 DVQYEKTYSLADY
+601 DVKYGSAYSLADY

-619 KEIVLQLDGEVGYGF
+619 KEIVLQLDGETGYGF
-634 GGKLVLGGWAVQ
+634 GGKLVLGSWAVQ
-646 MDYGVADMK
+646 MDYGAADMK

-661 FKITD
+661 FKITN
-666 PQDVMTVYGYWGN
+666 PQDTMTVFGYWGN

>member
-26 VSATP
+26 VSAAP

-284 FFQSKGTNPKPVTTT
+284 FFQNHGTNPKPVTTT

-311 TTTKATT
+311 TTTAKATTTQPATT
-318 KPITT
+318 KPTTT
-323 TSTAKT
+323 TSTAK
-329 TTTTKA
+329 TTTKA
-335 TTTTTAATV
+335 TTTTTAVTV
-344 PAGATAIHLTDVKKG
+344 PDGATAIHLTGVKKG

-370 TAISFTLSGNLQY
+370 TAISFTLSGNLQH
-383 LGGAFVLGN
+383 LIGAFVLGN
-392 WTKNQPYSA
+392 WTKNQPYNESN
-401 SDLNG
+401 LNG

-414 MTDIEQKTFTFF
+414 MTDVEQKTFTFF
-426 RWNDNDDV
+426 RWNDGDDV

-445 APATTTKVTTTTA
+445 APATTTEV
-458 KPTTTTTTTTTT
+458 
-470 AKPTT
+470 
-475 TTTTTAKPTTTTTTT
+475 
-490 TTTTKPT
+490 
-497 TTTTTTTT
+497 TTT

-537 TTTTTTTTAKS
+537 TTTTTTAKP

-601 DVQYEKTYSLADY
+601 DVQYEKTYSLEDY

-634 GGKLVLGGWAVQ
+634 GGELVLGNWAVK
-646 MDYGVADMK
+646 MGYNAADIK

-666 PQDVMTVYGYWGN
+666 PQNVMMVRNYWGN

>member
-8 LAALLAA
+8 LAVLIAA

-26 VSATP
+26 VSAAP
-31 AAAEDTEAVKILSLG
+31 AAAGDTEAVKILSLG

-80 GSNSN
+80 GGNSN
-85 TFTYNGQTVSYDDN
+85 TFTYNGQSVSYDDN

-125 GTWYNGQNMI
+125 ATWYNGQNMI

-200 YGINAWNSTQ
+200 YGINAWSSTQ
-210 EEKDQLMETVTG
+210 EEKDRLMETVTG

-284 FFQSKGTNPKPVTTT
+284 FFQSNGTNPKPVTTT

-311 TTTKATT
+311 TTTTAKATT
-318 KPITT
+318 TKPTTT
-323 TSTAKT
+323 TS
-329 TTTTKA
+329 TTKA
-335 TTTTTAATV
+335 TTTTTAVTV
-344 PAGATAIHLTDVKKG
+344 PDGATAIHLTGVKKG

-370 TAISFTLSGNLQY
+370 TAISFTLSGNLQH
-383 LGGAFVLGN
+383 LIGAFVLGN
-392 WTKNQPYSA
+392 WTKNQPYNESN
-401 SDLNG
+401 LNG

-426 RWNDNDDV
+426 RWNDGDDV

-445 APATTTKVTTTTA
+445 APATTTKV
-458 KPTTTTTTTTTT
+458 
-470 AKPTT
+470 
-475 TTTTTAKPTTTTTTT
+475 
-490 TTTTKPT
+490 
-497 TTTTTTTT
+497 TTT

-601 DVQYEKTYSLADY
+601 DVQYEKTYSLEDY

-634 GGKLVLGGWAVQ
+634 GGELVLGNWAVK
-646 MDYGVADMK
+646 MGYNAADIK
-655 DDKTIT
+655 NDKTIT

-666 PQDVMTVYGYWGN
+666 PQNVMMVRNYWGN

>member
-26 VSATP
+26 VSAAP
-31 AAAEDTEAVKILSLG
+31 AAAENEEAVKILSLG

-80 GSNSN
+80 GGNSN
-85 TFTYNGQTVSYDDN
+85 TFTYNGQSVSYDDN

-200 YGINAWNSTQ
+200 YGINAWGSTQ

-247 ADINSVVDYQ
+247 ADINSVVNYQ

-284 FFQSKGTNPKPVTTT
+284 FFQNHGTNPKPVTTT

-311 TTTKATT
+311 TTTAKATTTQPATT
-318 KPITT
+318 KPTTT
-323 TSTAKT
+323 TSTAK
-329 TTTTKA
+329 TTTKA
-335 TTTTTAATV
+335 TTTTTAVTV

-414 MTDIEQKTFTFF
+414 MTDVKQKTFTFF
-426 RWNDNDDV
+426 RWNDGDDV

-470 AKPTT
+470 AKPATTTT
-475 TTTTTAKPTTTTTTT
+475 TTTTTAKP
-490 TTTTKPT
+490 

-537 TTTTTTTTAKS
+537 TTTTTTTTAK
-548 TTTTTTTTTTA
+548 
-559 KPTTTTT
+559 PTTT

-661 FKITD
+661 FKITN